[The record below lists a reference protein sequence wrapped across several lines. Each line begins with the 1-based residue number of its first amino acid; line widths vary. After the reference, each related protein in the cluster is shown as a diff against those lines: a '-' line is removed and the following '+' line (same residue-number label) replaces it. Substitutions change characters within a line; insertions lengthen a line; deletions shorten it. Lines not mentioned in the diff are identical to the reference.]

1 MPNKSKTFDV
11 NNTVN
16 DLRLNATDIA
26 DKRKLLE
33 ILYRFSAGNKEKTVL
48 VQNRENPKEEGILIS
63 LEYFEELLSYK
74 EAVQEVFDYLVK
86 EENVKNHSIK

>member
-33 ILYRFSAGNKEKTVL
+33 ILYRFSAGTKEKTLL

-74 EAVQEVFDYLVK
+74 EAVQEVFDYLVE
-86 EENVKNHSIK
+86 EENEKNHSIK